1 MSRHRGSGVLTKTG
15 VRPDLGYW
23 LPQGLIMSRVVVIGN
38 AAGGKSTLARQMS
51 VARSLPLVEIDKLLW
66 QDGWRLA
73 SPEDCGAQHAAAI
86 ARDEWI
92 IERLGNQASIPVRI
106 ARATEV
112 LLIDLPSGFTSPYRP
127 NGKHNGTIKRRLPPV
142 WPKSLRLW
150 PFFKTMWEVDRDWL
164 PGIRELCREAEPTK
178 TVTRLCSLE
187 EVDALQAFYRERR
200 S

>member
-1 MSRHRGSGVLTKTG
+1 
-15 VRPDLGYW
+15 
-23 LPQGLIMSRVVVIGN
+23 MSRVVVIGN

-51 VARSLPLVEIDKLLW
+51 IARRLPLVEIDKLLW

-73 SPEDCGAQHAAAI
+73 PPEDYSAQHATAI

-92 IERLGNQASIPVRI
+92 IEGLGSQASIPARI

-112 LLIDLPSGFTSPYRP
+112 LLIDLPLWVHFALSAERQARWS
-127 NGKHNGTIKRRLPPV
+127 NQDAPPAGM
-142 WPKSLRLW
+142 PKKPPTMAL
-150 PFFKTMWEVDRDWL
+150 FKTMWEVDRHWL
-164 PGIRELCREAEPTK
+164 PGIRELCREAEQTK

-187 EVDALQAFYRERR
+187 EVDALQELYRKRR